1 MALFALPL
9 LFIVYWIIDK
19 YQTKQADKAYEEYQK
34 ELRRLGLK

>member
-1 MALFALPL
+1 MALFAIPL

-19 YQTKQADKAYEEYQK
+19 IQSNKADKAHDKYQE